1 MAERP
6 SYRCFAWDIS
16 RTSCVQRLEFD
27 GVETTGEQQSYFPRF
42 HSLSSFVTGS
52 IVEISVDHAMVPR
65 DVSRGGRDGRETT
78 KGTEKR

>member
-1 MAERP
+1 M
-6 SYRCFAWDIS
+6 
-16 RTSCVQRLEFD
+16 QRLEFD
-27 GVETTGEQQSYFPRF
+27 GVETNGEQSYSPPG
-42 HSLSSFVTGS
+42 SILSFFFTGS